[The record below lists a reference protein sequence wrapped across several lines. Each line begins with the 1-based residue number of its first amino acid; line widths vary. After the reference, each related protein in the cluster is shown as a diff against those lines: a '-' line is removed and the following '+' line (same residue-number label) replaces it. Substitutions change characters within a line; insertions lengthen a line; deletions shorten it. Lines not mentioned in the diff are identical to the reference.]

1 MIIKKLFKSTVIARF
16 LNLGLVILFVA
27 YTIAPTVGVSAL
39 SKDQQQLLQSGVRY
53 FNTGIDTSCGTANA
67 PSTVAGN
74 KLFYIGD
81 SLTYH
86 MVRGSEDDS
95 KYNDFSGKLLEQS
108 KSPGGYDVDTTI
120 PPVGGTDSTKDAPR
134 IIGKSVE
141 AQGGVN
147 VANTI
152 PHLAEHTQDY
162 ASADIIV
169 IGLGTNTEQLDFAT
183 EIDALINTI
192 RANNTH
198 AVIYWV
204 NTYYIVPGKKTYQE
218 KNAVI
223 DAQHV
228 KDNYTVIDYASEA
241 AKNPLIAPEPY
252 QYDNVAKKV
261 IQDGIHVET
270 GAGRQAKAAWII
282 SQLPKPTAAPAPT
295 ADTTASGYEPTS
307 LTYPAFPDEAATE
320 TGIENTVRHF
330 APSSP
335 WLDIPNLGHF
345 MLVQA
350 KQYNVNP
357 LFVMSTGGVEST
369 FGTKGAGVPNH
380 NAFGWDKGD
389 KQFPSWADGITAF
402 AAYIREAL
410 DGKGGHDASYTK
422 AKTIYEYSSVHQ
434 TGGIYYP
441 GNNKEIYGDGPD
453 FPIHDDKMNV
463 DVSWESPYNPLAYYK
478 LNITFINYA
487 TGLSLPADN
496 PPQPGQTAGGVT
508 CNSTPATGA
517 ASQYIPDCSVNGGN
531 AAIACTAINQ
541 LSNIAY
547 PNTDNGQ
554 FTDGATVANPTLL
567 DCSGLTNMAIY
578 RTFGVKLQL
587 CSVMYKTNSNFEE
600 IDVHEIQPGD
610 LVGIG
615 AACHSVK
622 DGTGHIAIVVSYD
635 ATNKKLITM
644 EASSTKWLS
653 GVRGTG
659 SVNTF
664 NVGLKA
670 DGNGNFEWAVR
681 YIGPKNLQPGANQ

>member
-1 MIIKKLFKSTVIARF
+1 MKKW
-16 LNLGLVILFVA
+16 VILCKSFLGIGLRASVIFLSIGVMIFTPIVHAITASELNAIVSTPMYDPSSTDCSVA
-27 YTIAPTVGVSAL
+27 SA
-39 SKDQQQLLQSGVRY
+39 G
-53 FNTGIDTSCGTANA
+53 TS
-67 PSTVAGN
+67 PSTGN

-95 KYNDFSGKLLEQS
+95 KYDAFSGKLLEKS
-108 KSPGGYDVDTTI
+108 KAAGYDVDTTI
-120 PPVGGTDSTKDAPR
+120 PPVGGTDSTSDAPR

-162 ASADIIV
+162 ANADIIV
-169 IGLGTNTEQLDFAT
+169 IGLGTNSEQKDFAT
-183 EIDALINTI
+183 EIDALIGAI

-198 AVIYWV
+198 ASIFWV
-204 NTYYIVPGKKTYQE
+204 NTYYTAPKKTTYQDT
-218 KNAVI
+218 NQVI
-223 DAQHV
+223 DARHTA
-228 KDNYTVIDYASEA
+228 DNYTVIDYATEA
-241 AKNPLIAPEPY
+241 QKTPLIAPEPY
-252 QYDNVAKKV
+252 QYDSVAKKV
-261 IQDGIHVET
+261 IQDGVHVGT
-270 GAGRQAKAAWII
+270 GAGRQAKADWII
-282 SQLPKPTAAPAPT
+282 SQLPKPAAAPAPT

-307 LTYPAFPDEAATE
+307 LTYPAFPDEAATA

-335 WLDIPNLGHF
+335 WLDIPNLGQF
-345 MLVQA
+345 MLAQA

-369 FGTKGAGVPNH
+369 FGTKGRGVPNY

-389 KQFPSWADGITAF
+389 KVFPSWADGITEF
-402 AAYIREAL
+402 SAYIRDAL
-410 DGKGGHDASYTK
+410 DGKHSANYTK
-422 AKTIYEYSSVHQ
+422 ARTIYEYSSVHQ

-441 GNNKEIYGDGPD
+441 GNNKEINGAGPD
-453 FPIHDDKMNV
+453 FPIHDSTMNV
-463 DVSWESPYNPLAYYK
+463 DVSWESPYNPLAYYR

-487 TGLSLPADN
+487 TGLNLSGDN
-496 PPQPGQTAGGVT
+496 PPQPGQTAGVVGS
-508 CNSTPATGA
+508 CASSPSTGN
-517 ASQYIPDCSVNGGN
+517 ASQYISDCSANGGN

-547 PNTDNGQ
+547 PDTDSGQ
-554 FTDGATVANPTLL
+554 FSDGATVAQPRLL

-578 RTFGVKLQL
+578 RTFGVPLQL
-587 CSVMYKTNSNFEE
+587 CSVMYKTDVNFQE

-615 AACHSVK
+615 AACHSVEG
-622 DGTGHIAIVVSYD
+622 GTGHIAIVVSYD
-635 ATNKKLITM
+635 AASKKLITM
-644 EASSTKWLS
+644 EASSTKWPS

-659 SVNTF
+659 TLTF

-681 YIGPKNLQPGANQ
+681 YIGPKNLQPGAN